1 MFKLLSLTI
10 LKVRSLH
17 VRRFFQRFSNTQV
30 CAGVFIIENSEMSR
44 CDQSSMID
52 CNDLLQA
59 LVFEVDVQLSRL
71 LQSDGA
77 QAGDESG
84 PAVAEAVANLVD
96 DTELS
101 EVSTDEVELSDSN
114 GHDFLPTAGNIF
126 SSDEGFAAPR

>member
-1 MFKLLSLTI
+1 
-10 LKVRSLH
+10 
-17 VRRFFQRFSNTQV
+17 
-30 CAGVFIIENSEMSR
+30 
-44 CDQSSMID
+44 MID